1 LRLIAIA
8 FISVLL
14 LGALALEPRTAQAQ
28 GGPPLVTDDPDTPG
42 NGHWENNLATIA
54 SRSGGRWS
62 LEAPDADLNY
72 GWGPNIQL
80 NADIPLAAAQVAGG
94 GWDVGLGTVALAV
107 KWRFLED
114 PDQGYAVSTYP
125 RYSSAWV
132 ASSWQ
137 RGLAAAGHAIF
148 LPLEA
153 ATKLSAFGLDAEI
166 GRNFVSGGPGDWQLG
181 GVVAHDCSTA
191 LQCLFEVHET
201 LSGHSAQT
209 LLNLGAHWQLR
220 PSLALIGAAGREFGR
235 AGPDQQVVLLYLGIQ
250 IVR

>member
-80 NADIPLAAAQVAGG
+80 NADIPLAAAQVAAAAGMW
-94 GWDVGLGTVALAV
+94 GWAPSH
-107 KWRFLED
+107 WRSN
-114 PDQGYAVSTYP
+114 GASWRTRTRATAVSTYP

-148 LPLEA
+148 LPLE
-153 ATKLSAFGLDAEI
+153 
-166 GRNFVSGGPGDWQLG
+166 R
-181 GVVAHDCSTA
+181 
-191 LQCLFEVHET
+191 
-201 LSGHSAQT
+201 
-209 LLNLGAHWQLR
+209 R
-220 PSLALIGAAGREFGR
+220 PN
-235 AGPDQQVVLLYLGIQ
+235 
-250 IVR
+250 